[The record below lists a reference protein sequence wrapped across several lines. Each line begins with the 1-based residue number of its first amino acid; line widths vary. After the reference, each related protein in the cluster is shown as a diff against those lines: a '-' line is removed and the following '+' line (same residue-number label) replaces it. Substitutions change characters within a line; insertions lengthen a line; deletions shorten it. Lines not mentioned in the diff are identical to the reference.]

1 MKRLIT
7 IITTVVIGMAVFS
20 GAALAGGTAP
30 GVDIT
35 NEAKANYTVGATP
48 YEVTDTATVTVD
60 ELLDMTV
67 TWQDAA
73 SVVAMPGEVEKVL
86 TFLVTNTG
94 NGTDTYSIAIDNAI
108 AGDDFDP
115 VASGASSGLYLD
127 ANGNSTYDSGVDTEY
142 TGAGDN
148 FSLGSDSALTVF
160 LVNDIP
166 AAAAD
171 GDTGD
176 SELTVTS
183 TAGTGA
189 AGTVIAGGGDGG
201 VDAVIGASLGETA
214 ISGTYLVS
222 DTTVAV
228 TKTASVTDQFGGT
241 SPIPGAT
248 ITYTILVE
256 VTGSG
261 TASAVTIT
269 DTIPAET
276 DYTADSLM
284 LNAAALTDAD
294 DGDAGKVVGGV
305 VTVELGDINGGDPD
319 NTITFDV
326 TIK

>member
-1 MKRLIT
+1 M
-7 IITTVVIGMAVFS
+7 
-20 GAALAGGTAP
+20 
-30 GVDIT
+30 
-35 NEAKANYTVGATP
+35 
-48 YEVTDTATVTVD
+48 
-60 ELLDMTV
+60 
-67 TWQDAA
+67 
-73 SVVAMPGEVEKVL
+73 
-86 TFLVTNTG
+86 
-94 NGTDTYSIAIDNAI
+94 
-108 AGDDFDP
+108 
-115 VASGASSGLYLD
+115 
-127 ANGNSTYDSGVDTEY
+127 
-142 TGAGDN
+142 
-148 FSLGSDSALTVF
+148 
-160 LVNDIP
+160 
-166 AAAAD
+166 
-171 GDTGD
+171 
-176 SELTVTS
+176 
-183 TAGTGA
+183 
-189 AGTVIAGGGDGG
+189 
-201 VDAVIGASLGETA
+201 
-214 ISGTYLVS
+214 
-222 DTTVAV
+222 